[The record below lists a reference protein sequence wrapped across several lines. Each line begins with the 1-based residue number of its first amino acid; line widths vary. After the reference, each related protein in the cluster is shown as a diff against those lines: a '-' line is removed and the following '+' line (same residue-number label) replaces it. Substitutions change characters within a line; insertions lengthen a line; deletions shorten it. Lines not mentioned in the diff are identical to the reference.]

1 MYLGHSKLGVKFEVS
16 TVRWTYDHQWNLR
29 AKLHFFLNSRVEY
42 IKIKLYSIRKVLLS
56 CLRRGE
62 ERKEL
67 RARRSLRAPVE
78 GAPLAPETLRR
89 GGLLQEDPAAAGL
102 LVVEDAVPRRNV

>member
-1 MYLGHSKLGVKFEVS
+1 MEFACQVALLFKTRGLSTSRSNCIRSEKSSCRVYDEERGASS
-16 TVRWTYDHQWNLR
+16 TV
-29 AKLHFFLNSRVEY
+29 
-42 IKIKLYSIRKVLLS
+42 
-56 CLRRGE
+56 E
-62 ERKEL
+62 EKEKKNIIGGDPKKREEL